1 MAELLHIGRILG
13 RGELE
18 LREQAMDTNAWL
30 MGLGGALLL
39 AALTWAG
46 AMWWFGRKLLRS
58 TVRAHKLEKA
68 RQTLTQ
74 QNAQARR
81 QIEHL
86 LIEVAELRRQLCRL
100 DAAKAQQMRVSAAS
114 HDFTDSGPFV
124 EAAEP
129 VETPADGFADT
140 HFFMPKK
147 L

>member
-1 MAELLHIGRILG
+1 
-13 RGELE
+13 
-18 LREQAMDTNAWL
+18 MDTNAWL
-30 MGLGGALLL
+30 MGIGGALLL
-39 AALTWAG
+39 AALTWA
-46 AMWWFGRKLLRS
+46 AATWWFGRKLLRAALR
-58 TVRAHKLEKA
+58 TQKLEKA

-74 QNAQARR
+74 QNAQASR

-86 LIEVAELRRQLCRL
+86 LIEVAELRRQMSRL

-114 HDFTDSGPFV
+114 QGFADSGPFV

-129 VETPADGFADT
+129 VEPPADGFADT